1 MMDIQQ
7 FCDWLQAQA
16 FAVAIGESP
25 WLFPAIET
33 VHVVALAL
41 VVGSIAMIDLRLLG
55 WSQNGRTASD
65 VIAQLLPV
73 TWSAFAFAVATGT
86 LMFSTNAAK
95 YYVNLPFRLKMTCL
109 LLAGVK
115 LAFFSIALAATH
127 RGLGYRHHAN
137 RTQDRRRDFIV
148 AWGNHCRRRTVDRIY
163 SVKHAL
169 RQFFFREMTR

>member
-109 LLAGVK
+109 LLAGVN
-115 LAFFSIALAATH
+115 LAFFQLLSQRHIADWDTGITPIAPRTAGAISLL
-127 RGLGYRHHAN
+127 LGV
-137 RTQDRRRDFIV
+137 TIV
-148 AWGNHCRRRTVDRIY
+148 GAGRWIGFTV
-163 SVKHAL
+163 
-169 RQFFFREMTR
+169 